1 MKQQI
6 TMERF
11 NGNFHSITL
20 SHFFN
25 VTLSPPLYYSLKL
38 STMEWKKRR
47 FFVWMAASTYHLI
60 SKDVENHLVIRNSI
74 FRDTSIYKQFTL
86 TKQWNYHIF
95 VEILYSYLRYTVRLL
110 DVFFLLL
117 LAIFLVF
124 LVFLVFLAIRVSLET
139 KKKRLISK
147 KKKYI
152 EEFVEG
158 CHFFG
163 CTFSLLC
170 YCCRFSSTPI

>member
-1 MKQQI
+1 
-6 TMERF
+6 MEWF

-47 FFVWMAASTYHLI
+47 FLVWMAASAYHLI
-60 SKDVENHLVIRNSI
+60 SKDVENHLVRRNSI
-74 FRDTSIYKQFTL
+74 FRDTSIYKQFIL
-86 TKQWNYHIF
+86 TKQWNYHNF
-95 VEILYSYLRYTVRLL
+95 VQILYSYLRYTVRLL
-110 DVFFLLL
+110 GVFFLLL
-117 LAIFLVF
+117 LAIF

-147 KKKYI
+147 KIKYI

>member
-1 MKQQI
+1 
-6 TMERF
+6 
-11 NGNFHSITL
+11 
-20 SHFFN
+20 
-25 VTLSPPLYYSLKL
+25 
-38 STMEWKKRR
+38 
-47 FFVWMAASTYHLI
+47 MAASAYHLI
-60 SKDVENHLVIRNSI
+60 SKDVENHLVRRNSI
-74 FRDTSIYKQFTL
+74 FRDTNIYKQFIL

-95 VEILYSYLRYTVRLL
+95 VQILYSYLRYTVRLL
-110 DVFFLLL
+110 DVFYLLL

-124 LVFLVFLAIRVSLET
+124 FVFLAIRVSLET

-147 KKKYI
+147 KIKYI